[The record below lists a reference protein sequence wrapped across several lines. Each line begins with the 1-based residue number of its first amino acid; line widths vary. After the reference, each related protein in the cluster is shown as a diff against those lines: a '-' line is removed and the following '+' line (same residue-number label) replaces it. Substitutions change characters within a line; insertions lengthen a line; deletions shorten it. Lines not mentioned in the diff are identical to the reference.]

1 MSSFFQLLW
10 LSQWSRYITNGNSNP
25 GYPLLFHGDSPLI
38 WIYRLRES
46 FSKNRNHFWLPLLQV
61 YGRSIVNVLFLKLIF
76 LFSCSL
82 CSIVFTQT
90 VSNNKSIGAL
100 NSCIFL
106 VSAYLIRSVIDA
118 HARLYLAR
126 VTMRLESG
134 LTGIIFYRLLSGRGS
149 EKSREQKHNENA
161 VSVDLHEIPSKIRLE
176 IEGDED
182 SSSNSNGFIAF
193 KKFLDSSRGRNELEK
208 ITYSKSIR
216 YLLADPDVFSMLVGD
231 ISAVQLFLNS
241 LIDCILLPVN
251 IWITWKLLSKQ
262 VGLIAALP
270 GIITFLFFFIS
281 SFGFQVLGTVYKAP
295 FMEYRDKRLS
305 VCHDILGILRVIRI
319 MGAEDLA
326 FDKIMKSRN
335 IETALNR
342 KRLVRTQFGSF
353 LEYHTQRAT
362 QLIVFIIFYLFIGTS
377 LNLPAALASIHILH
391 SLASPLRGIPVT
403 FIEGLISLLRIRTFI
418 SSHPDNYFE
427 YFSED
432 DDTSTD
438 CEFTGAIDFS
448 NLKNPAQEEVS
459 KYSNKVMCF
468 KQFCKSSDGISID
481 DQYLNNSNNSFIYEC
496 HRIIKSHLCNPENSL
511 NTLGK
516 CVIFTGSSGCGKTSV
531 INSILECKDN
541 DLCYAYSSQTSWIPQ
556 GTVRSAILFGK
567 PWNEELYMLV
577 TGICQL
583 QHDFQSWK
591 DGDLRV
597 IDEGGTSLSGGQKTR
612 VALARCLYHQSE
624 AAIFLF
630 DDIFLNLDPNVGSK
644 IFSRLFGHK
653 GFLNSPYSR
662 TILSID
668 LTTLLYFINN
678 QPENSLTNIQIVH
691 LNNHDIFFSGSL
703 IEYQTL
709 INNNSRPNIN
719 NSLEVNNFVCNN
731 DVEKQNISPV
741 CAQGKD
747 CMQENLHESTC
758 NSALAP
764 NNLNKMNLE
773 FHNKL
778 ESRLTDNSN
787 DINEELDVI
796 HRISHQIS
804 ALQSKNISIES
815 FHSITGTTPTSSGT
829 CTSPSTLNNKVS
841 LTLTSSKTFYKPVS
855 LPADLVL
862 ETEISSGKRN
872 TLEIYWWYF
881 SLVGRTW
888 CIVLLISCILKSVFD
903 RYSDTFISYNDSS
916 NNPNFIWIYTFIVLF
931 QGLLCALLFI
941 GEAIGGVKA
950 SNIAHNN
957 LIRQILFSPFWLSDS
972 TPTSYLM
979 NRLSTD
985 MLVMDE
991 SPLKKIASVIVPSID
1006 FLIQISILS
1015 YAVPY
1020 SLPII
1025 LMVTFMTYKIVC
1037 QRYISTYIRAQ
1048 KVALSVLSPMYGL
1061 FSQLING
1068 IVVIHAFNAQRHLL
1082 NQFLLQIEHLQRIKL
1097 LQHIASQW
1105 AAIRL
1110 QLYTLPLIIFI
1121 LFIPVE
1127 SNWRYLALLYS
1138 LLISDTTGVITYRFA
1153 SMERD
1158 MCSSERIFSLISNGS
1173 KPGTEVNSD
1182 NNSFNGSSKTTI
1194 ENSTKSSTN
1203 NNREDDFNNR
1213 TFYTNNTLIQ
1223 NPNPNPNPN
1232 LNQVTTG
1239 NSNYTYRRFDS
1250 VEIEEINDDLFF
1262 VIDYRFNSFGKKKI
1276 VLENE
1281 NMSHKLL
1288 SGIFKSDSK
1297 RTGVKIMDLE
1307 VGYSDIMGTSY
1318 SVVLDGININ
1328 VQPFEKIGIVGRTGS
1343 GKSTLI
1349 LALLGLVKYTKGQ
1362 ILLDETPISMLSI
1375 KERRRII
1382 GVLPQIPLLL
1392 KGWTI
1397 RDFLDPYE
1405 ELTDGEILLGLDK
1418 CLLDPIFINE
1428 VKNNL
1433 YSNAGSLSGSQLR
1446 YLSIAKLVIH
1456 SRQYRMVLIDEPPP
1470 NTNGDQGLQQSISR
1484 ILATHFKHCNI
1495 FIVAHHAESIKD
1507 CDNIWILAQQNIVKS
1522 IHPKSIP
1529 TQNELAQ
1536 ILTSYE

>member
-1 MSSFFQLLW
+1 MSSLFQLFW
-10 LSQWSRYITNGNSNP
+10 LSQWSRYITHSNSNP

-38 WIYRLRES
+38 WINRLRES
-46 FSKNRNHFWLPLLQV
+46 FSKKKDHFWLPLLQV
-61 YGRSIVNVLFLKLIF
+61 YGRSIANALFLKLIF
-76 LFSCSL
+76 LFSCCL

-90 VSNNKSIGAL
+90 VSNHQGIGTL

-106 VSAYLIRSVIDA
+106 VSAYLLKSVIDA

-134 LTGIIFYRLLSGRGS
+134 LTGVIFYRLLSARGP
-149 EKSREQKHNENA
+149 EKPRERESDEISL
-161 VSVDLHEIPSKIRLE
+161 SVDLNEISSKIRFG
-176 IEGDED
+176 IEEDED
-182 SSSNSNGFIAF
+182 SLSNNKEFKICKDILNSSKIKS
-193 KKFLDSSRGRNELEK
+193 EPEK
-208 ITYSKSIR
+208 ITYSKSLK
-216 YLLADPDVFSMLVGD
+216 YLLAEPDVFSMLVGD

-262 VGLIAALP
+262 VGLVAALP
-270 GIITFLFFFIS
+270 GIVTFLFFFIS
-281 SFGFQVLGTVYKAP
+281 SFGFQVLGTIYKAP

-326 FDKIMKSRN
+326 FEKIMKSRN
-335 IETALNR
+335 TETALNR

-377 LNLPAALASIHILH
+377 LDLPSALASIHILH

-418 SSHPDNYFE
+418 SSHSDNYFE
-427 YFSED
+427 YFAED
-432 DDTSTD
+432 DDNSTN

-448 NLKNPAQEEVS
+448 NS
-459 KYSNKVMCF
+459 KISDQKRESKSSNKLICF
-468 KQFCKSSDGISID
+468 KSFCKSPSYQSVN
-481 DQYLNNSNNSFIYEC
+481 DQYPDNPNNSFISDC
-496 HRIIKSHLCNPENSL
+496 HRIIKSHFCFSENSA
-511 NTLGK
+511 NNLGR
-516 CVIFTGSSGCGKTSV
+516 CIIFTGSSGCGKTSV

-577 TGICQL
+577 TDICQL

-597 IDEGGTSLSGGQKTR
+597 IDEGGSSLSGGQKTR

-644 IFSRLFGHK
+644 IFSRLFGYK

-662 TILSID
+662 TVLSID
-668 LTTLLYFINN
+668 LTTLLYFINDET
-678 QPENSLTNIQIVH
+678 ENNLTNLQIVH

-703 IEYQTL
+703 VEYQAL
-709 INNNSRPNIN
+709 INNSRPNLN
-719 NSLEVNNFVCNN
+719 NSLENNFVCNS
-731 DVEKQNISPV
+731 DVEGEIISPV
-741 CAQGKD
+741 CMQRNS

-758 NSALAP
+758 NQSLAP
-764 NNLNKMNLE
+764 NDSNIINLE
-773 FHNKL
+773 LHMTSEPKL
-778 ESRLTDNSN
+778 VDKSDAK
-787 DINEELDVI
+787 NEELEVI
-796 HRISHQIS
+796 HRINHHIS
-804 ALQSKNISIES
+804 ALHSKNINIES
-815 FHSITGTTPTSSGT
+815 FHSIIGTTPTSSKT
-829 CTSPSTLNNKVS
+829 CATPSTLNNEIPLS
-841 LTLTSSKTFYKPVS
+841 LTSNKTFYKPVN
-855 LPADLVL
+855 LPADLLL
-862 ETEISSGKRN
+862 ETEINTGKRN

-888 CIVLLISCILKSVFD
+888 CIILLISCILKSIFD
-903 RYSDTFISYNDSS
+903 RYSDTFISYNDSN

-931 QGLLCALLFI
+931 QGVLCALLFV

-950 SNIAHNN
+950 SNIVHNN
-957 LIRQILFSPFWLSDS
+957 LIHQILFSPFWFSDS

-1025 LMVTFMTYKIVC
+1025 LMVTYMTYKIVC

-1068 IVVIHAFNAQRHLL
+1068 IVVIHAFNAQGHLL
-1082 NQFLLQIEHLQRIKL
+1082 NQFLIQIEHLQRIEL

-1110 QLYTLPLIIFI
+1110 QLYTLPLVIFI
-1121 LFIPVE
+1121 LFTPVE

-1138 LLISDTTGVITYRFA
+1138 LLISDTTSVITYRFA

-1158 MCSSERIFSLISNGS
+1158 MCSFERIFTLISNKS
-1173 KPGTEVNSD
+1173 RQGTETGSD
-1182 NNSFNGSSKTTI
+1182 NISLNGNNKTTI
-1194 ENSTKSSTN
+1194 ANSIKSFIISKKEKN
-1203 NNREDDFNNR
+1203 FNH
-1213 TFYTNNTLIQ
+1213 TVYTNIQ
-1223 NPNPNPNPN
+1223 
-1232 LNQVTTG
+1232 NQVTS
-1239 NSNYTYRRFDS
+1239 SNNNYNTHKRFDS
-1250 VEIEEINDDLFF
+1250 IEIQEINDDLFF
-1262 VIDYRFNSFGKKKI
+1262 VVDYRFNNFGNKKI
-1276 VLENE
+1276 TLENE
-1281 NMSHKLL
+1281 NVGHKLL
-1288 SGIFKSDSK
+1288 NETFKSDLK
-1297 RTGVKIMDLE
+1297 RTGVKIVDLE
-1307 VGYSDIMGTSY
+1307 VGYSDIMGKSY
-1318 SVVLDGININ
+1318 SVVLDGINVNI
-1328 VQPFEKIGIVGRTGS
+1328 QPFEKIGIVGRTGS

-1349 LALLGLVKYTKGQ
+1349 LALLGLVEYSKGQ
-1362 ILLDETPISMLSI
+1362 ILLDEIPISILSI

-1382 GVLPQIPLLL
+1382 GVLPQMPLLL

-1405 ELTDGEILLGLDK
+1405 EFTDYEISLGLDE
-1418 CLLDPIFINE
+1418 CLLDPAFIIQI
-1428 VKNNL
+1428 KNNL
-1433 YSNAGSLSGSQLR
+1433 YVNAGSLTGSQLR

-1456 SRQYRMVLIDEPPP
+1456 SKQYRMILIDEPPP
-1470 NTNGDQGLQQSISR
+1470 NNTGDQGLQQNISKV
-1484 ILATHFKHCNI
+1484 LATHFKHCNI

-1507 CDNIWILAQQNIVKS
+1507 CDNVWVLAQQKIVKS

-1536 ILTSYE
+1536 ILTNYE

>member
-1 MSSFFQLLW
+1 MSSFFQSFW
-10 LSQWSRYITNGNSNP
+10 LSQWSRYITHGNSNP

-46 FSKNRNHFWLPLLQV
+46 FSKKRSHFWLPLLQV
-61 YGRSIVNVLFLKLIF
+61 YGRSIANVLLLKLIF
-76 LFSCSL
+76 LFSCCL

-90 VSNNKSIGAL
+90 VSNSQGIGTL

-106 VSAYLIRSVIDA
+106 VASYLTRSLIDA

-134 LTGIIFYRLLSGRGS
+134 LTGIIFYRLLSARGF
-149 EKSREQKHNENA
+149 EKPREQKPDENTI
-161 VSVDLHEIPSKIRLE
+161 SVDLHEIPSKIRLE
-176 IEGDED
+176 IEEDED
-182 SSSNSNGFIAF
+182 SSSNYNRF
-193 KKFLDSSRGRNELEK
+193 KFFKDFLNSSSSGSEHET
-208 ITYSKSIR
+208 ITYSKSLK

-270 GIITFLFFFIS
+270 GIVTFLFFFIS
-281 SFGFQVLGTVYKAP
+281 SFGFQVIGTMYKAP
-295 FMEYRDKRLS
+295 FMEHRDQRLS
-305 VCHDILGILRVIRI
+305 ICHDILGILRIIRI
-319 MGAEDLA
+319 MGAEDLV
-326 FDKIMKSRN
+326 FEKIMRSRN
-335 IETALNR
+335 VETALNR

-377 LNLPAALASIHILH
+377 LDLPAALASIHILH

-403 FIEGLISLLRIRTFI
+403 FIEGLISLLRIRAFI

-427 YFSED
+427 YFAEE

-438 CEFTGAIDFS
+438 CEFSGIIDFS
-448 NLKNPAQEEVS
+448 NSKNSNQEGGS
-459 KYSNKVMCF
+459 KCSNKVMCF
-468 KQFCKSSDGISID
+468 KRFCKSPSNMSID
-481 DQYLNNSNNSFIYEC
+481 DQYLNNSNGSFIYDC
-496 HRIIKSHLCNPENSL
+496 HRIIKSHLCNPENSV

-577 TGICQL
+577 TDICQL

-644 IFSRLFGHK
+644 IFSRLFGFK

-668 LTTLLYFINN
+668 LTSLLYFINS
-678 QPENSLTNIQIVH
+678 QSENKLTNIQIVH

-709 INNNSRPNIN
+709 INNNSRPNIG
-719 NSLEVNNFVCNN
+719 NSFEIGNFVCNN
-731 DVEKQNISPV
+731 GVDCQSISPACV
-741 CAQGKD
+741 QRNNF
-747 CMQENLHESTC
+747 MQENLHESTC
-758 NSALAP
+758 NPVVAP
-764 NNLNKMNLE
+764 NDLNKMNLE
-773 FHNKL
+773 LHIKSEPKL
-778 ESRLTDNSN
+778 VDNSD

-796 HRISHQIS
+796 HRINHQIS

-815 FHSITGTTPTSSGT
+815 FQSIIGTTPTSSGT
-829 CTSPSTLNNKVS
+829 CTSPSTLNNKTS
-841 LTLTSSKTFYKPVS
+841 LSLAPSKTFYKPVN
-855 LPADLVL
+855 LPADLIL
-862 ETEISSGKRN
+862 ETEISPGKRN

-931 QGLLCALLFI
+931 QGLLCALLFV

-957 LIRQILFSPFWLSDS
+957 LIHQILFSPFWLSDS

-991 SPLKKIASVIVPSID
+991 SPLKKIASVIVPLID

-1082 NQFLLQIEHLQRIKL
+1082 NQFLIQIEHLQRIKL

-1127 SNWRYLALLYS
+1127 KNWRYLALLYS
-1138 LLISDTTGVITYRFA
+1138 LLISDTTSVITYRFA

-1158 MCSSERIFSLISNGS
+1158 MCSSERIFTLISNGS
-1173 KPGTEVNSD
+1173 RQSTGINNN
-1182 NNSFNGSSKTTI
+1182 NNSFNGDAKI
-1194 ENSTKSSTN
+1194 VIANSTKSST
-1203 NNREDDFNNR
+1203 RGKKEDEFNNQ
-1213 TFYTNNTLIQ
+1213 TIYSNNSLTLT
-1223 NPNPNPNPN
+1223 
-1232 LNQVTTG
+1232 LNQNQNQATSG
-1239 NSNYTYRRFDS
+1239 NSNYNIQKRFDS
-1250 VEIEEINDDLFF
+1250 IEIEEINDELFF
-1262 VIDYRFNSFGKKKI
+1262 VIDYRFNNFGKKKTS
-1276 VLENE
+1276 LEKE
-1281 NMSHKLL
+1281 NMSHKLFN
-1288 SGIFKSDSK
+1288 GIFKSDSK
-1297 RTGVKIMDLE
+1297 RTGVKIVDLM

-1318 SVVLDGININ
+1318 SVVLDGINAN
-1328 VQPFEKIGIVGRTGS
+1328 VQPFEKIGIIGRTGS

-1362 ILLDETPISMLSI
+1362 ILLDEIPISMLSI
-1375 KERRRII
+1375 KERRRAI

-1405 ELTDGEILLGLDK
+1405 ELTDGEISLGLDE
-1418 CLLDPIFINE
+1418 CLLDPAFLNE

-1456 SRQYRMVLIDEPPP
+1456 SKQYRMVLIDEPPP

-1484 ILATHFKHCNI
+1484 VLATHFKHCNI

-1507 CDNIWILAQQNIVKS
+1507 CDNIWILAQQKIVKS

>member
-1 MSSFFQLLW
+1 MSNFFQSFW
-10 LSQWSRYITNGNSNP
+10 LSQWSKYITNGNSNP

-38 WIYRLRES
+38 WIHRLRES
-46 FSKNRNHFWLPLLQV
+46 FSKKKKHFWFPLLEV
-61 YGRSIVNVLFLKLIF
+61 YGRSIANVLLLKLIF
-76 LFSCSL
+76 LFSCCL
-82 CSIVFTQT
+82 CSIIFTQT
-90 VSNNKSIGAL
+90 VSNHQGIGTL

-106 VSAYLIRSVIDA
+106 VSAYLLRSIIDA

-134 LTGIIFYRLLSGRGS
+134 LTGIIFYRLLSARGGS
-149 EKSREQKHNENA
+149 EKPRELVLDESSA
-161 VSVDLHEIPSKIRLE
+161 SIDLNEIPSRIRLK
-176 IEGDED
+176 IEEDED
-182 SSSNSNGFIAF
+182 LSSLNNKKFKDFKDILSSSGGKSEPETITC
-193 KKFLDSSRGRNELEK
+193 SRSLK
-208 ITYSKSIR
+208 

-262 VGLIAALP
+262 VGLVAALP

-281 SFGFQVLGTVYKAP
+281 SFGFQILGTIYKAP
-295 FMEYRDKRLS
+295 FMEYRDRRLS
-305 VCHDILGILRVIRI
+305 VCHDILGILRIIRI
-319 MGAEDLA
+319 MGSEDLA
-326 FDKIMKSRN
+326 FKKIMEYRN
-335 IETALNR
+335 VETALNR

-377 LNLPAALASIHILH
+377 LDLPAALASIHILH

-418 SSHPDNYFE
+418 SSHSDNYFE
-427 YFSED
+427 YFIED
-432 DDTSTD
+432 DDNSTN
-438 CEFTGAIDFS
+438 CEFTGTIDFS
-448 NLKNPAQEEVS
+448 NSKIPNQEWDNKCSS
-459 KYSNKVMCF
+459 KMMCF
-468 KQFCKSSDGISID
+468 KSFCRSPSSYQSID
-481 DQYLNNSNNSFIYEC
+481 RQSLNNPNNSSFIYDC
-496 HRIIKSHLCNPENSL
+496 HRIIKSHLCLSENPIS
-511 NTLGK
+511 TLGR
-516 CVIFTGSSGCGKTSV
+516 CVIFTGSSGCGKTSI
-531 INSILECKDN
+531 INSILQCKDN

-577 TGICQL
+577 TDICQL

-597 IDEGGTSLSGGQKTR
+597 IDEGGSSLSGGQKTR
-612 VALARCLYHQSE
+612 VALARCLYHQNE
-624 AAIFLF
+624 ASIFLF

-644 IFSRLFGHK
+644 IFLRLFGYK
-653 GFLNSPYSR
+653 GFLNSPYSK

-668 LTTLLYFINN
+668 LTSFLYFINN
-678 QPENSLTNIQIVH
+678 KADNDLANMKIVH
-691 LNNHDIFFSGSL
+691 LNNHDIFFSGTL
-703 IEYQTL
+703 VEYLTL
-709 INNNSRPNIN
+709 INDPRP
-719 NSLEVNNFVCNN
+719 SLKSSFEINNFVCNN
-731 DVEKQNISPV
+731 NVDGQNISPI
-741 CAQGKD
+741 
-747 CMQENLHESTC
+747 CMQGNNCMQTNLHESTC
-758 NSALAP
+758 NPGLAP
-764 NNLNKMNLE
+764 SYSNITDLE
-773 FHNKL
+773 LHMESEPKL
-778 ESRLTDNSN
+778 VDNS
-787 DINEELDVI
+787 DAKNEELEVI
-796 HRISHQIS
+796 HRINHQIS
-804 ALQSKNISIES
+804 ALQNKNINIENFYSI
-815 FHSITGTTPTSSGT
+815 IGTTPTSSRT
-829 CTSPSTLNNKVS
+829 CATPSTLNNEIPLS
-841 LTLTSSKTFYKPVS
+841 LTPNKTFYKPVN

-862 ETEISSGKRN
+862 ETEINHGKKS
-872 TLEIYWWYF
+872 TFEIYWWYF

-888 CIVLLISCILKSVFD
+888 CIILLISCMLKSIFD
-903 RYSDTFISYNDSS
+903 RYSDTFISYNNSD

-931 QGLLCALLFI
+931 QGVLCALLFI

-950 SNIAHNN
+950 SNIVHNN
-957 LIRQILFSPFWLSDS
+957 LIHQILFSPFWLSDS
-972 TPTSYLM
+972 IPTSYLM
-979 NRLSTD
+979 NRLGTD

-1061 FSQLING
+1061 FSQLVNG
-1068 IVVIHAFNAQRHLL
+1068 IVVIHAFNAQRHFL
-1082 NQFLLQIEHLQRIKL
+1082 NQFLIQIEHLQRIKL

-1110 QLYTLPLIIFI
+1110 QLYTLPLVIFI
-1121 LFIPVE
+1121 LFVPVE

-1138 LLISDTTGVITYRFA
+1138 LLISDTTSVITYRFA

-1158 MCSSERIFSLISNGS
+1158 MCSFERIFTLISDQTRQGA
-1173 KPGTEVNSD
+1173 GINSD
-1182 NNSFNGSSKTTI
+1182 SNSFNG
-1194 ENSTKSSTN
+1194 
-1203 NNREDDFNNR
+1203 NNRINIANSIISFTDSKNKKDFDHNTIYTNIKDQVTSSNNQHNNR
-1213 TFYTNNTLIQ
+1213 K
-1223 NPNPNPNPN
+1223 
-1232 LNQVTTG
+1232 
-1239 NSNYTYRRFDS
+1239 RFDS
-1250 VEIEEINDDLFF
+1250 IEIQEINDDLFF
-1262 VIDYRFNSFGKKKI
+1262 VMNYRFNHFDEKKI
-1276 VLENE
+1276 TLEKE
-1281 NMSHKLL
+1281 NVGHKLFN
-1288 SGIFKSDSK
+1288 GIFKSDSK

-1318 SVVLDGININ
+1318 SVVLDGINVDI
-1328 VQPFEKIGIVGRTGS
+1328 QPFEKIGIVGRTGS

-1349 LALLGLVKYTKGQ
+1349 LALLGLVKYNKGQ

-1382 GVLPQIPLLL
+1382 GVLPQMPLLL

-1397 RDFLDPYE
+1397 RDFLDPYG
-1405 ELTDGEILLGLDK
+1405 ELTDYEISSGLDE
-1418 CLLDPIFINE
+1418 CLLDPSFIIE
-1428 VKNNL
+1428 IKNNL
-1433 YSNAGSLSGSQLR
+1433 YANAGSLTGSQLR

-1456 SRQYRMVLIDEPPP
+1456 SKQYRMILIDEPPP
-1470 NTNGDQGLQQSISR
+1470 NNTGDQGLQQNISR
-1484 ILATHFKHCNI
+1484 VLNAHFKHCNI

-1507 CDNIWILAQQNIVKS
+1507 CDNIWVLAQQKIVKS
-1522 IHPKSIP
+1522 IHPKNIP

-1536 ILTSYE
+1536 ILTNYE